1 MRDPASLKGIRS
13 AMYYRKIIGG
23 LGVAV
28 IIALIATDGVQG
40 GSTYISGTGW
50 QVAQAMDPLTL
61 ALSPPAFIVLI
72 LSWRLPT
79 NPRSSASAHKIL
91 IFLALFID
99 FALFSLAW
107 GPPVHLIDLFL
118 EAAAV
123 GEFHWS
129 YARTFPRATD
139 IVSALLGLLLMIVFL
154 RWYGRIPWLRR
165 ETPGC
170 ICTGVAFEATTQ
182 DPKWW
187 QIAMVPVKIVWAIIP
202 FAEKLHFGK
211 EPYED
216 FGGYRIRCVR

>member
-1 MRDPASLKGIRS
+1 
-13 AMYYRKIIGG
+13 MYYRKIIGG
-23 LGVAV
+23 LSVAV
-28 IIALIATDGVQG
+28 ILAFIATGGLFQG

-50 QVAQAMDPLTL
+50 QVSAAMDPLNL
-61 ALSPPAFIVLI
+61 ALSPPALIVLI

-79 NPRSSASAHKIL
+79 KPRSSASAHKIL
-91 IFLALFID
+91 IFLAFFID

-107 GPPVHLIDLFL
+107 GPPVYLIDLFL

-129 YARTFPRATD
+129 YARTFLRATD
-139 IVSALLGLLLMIVFL
+139 IVSALLGLLFMIVFL

-170 ICTGVAFEATTQ
+170 ICTGVAFEATTE
-182 DPKWW
+182 DANWW
-187 QIAMVPVKIVWAIIP
+187 QIAIVPVKIYGATIP
-202 FAEKLHFGK
+202 FADKLNFFSK
-211 EPYED
+211 KSLED

>member
-1 MRDPASLKGIRS
+1 
-13 AMYYRKIIGG
+13 MYYRKIIGG
-23 LGVAV
+23 LSVAV
-28 IIALIATDGVQG
+28 ILAFIATGGFQG

-50 QVAQAMDPLTL
+50 QVSKAMDPLNL
-61 ALSPPAFIVLI
+61 ALSPPALIVLI

-79 NPRSSASAHKIL
+79 KPRSSASAHKIL
-91 IFLALFID
+91 IFLAFFID

-107 GPPVHLIDLFL
+107 GPPVYLIDLFL

-139 IVSALLGLLLMIVFL
+139 IVSAVLGLLFMIVFL

-170 ICTGVAFEATTQ
+170 ICTGVAFEATTE
-182 DPKWW
+182 DANWW
-187 QIAMVPVKIVWAIIP
+187 QIAIVPVKICGATIP
-202 FAEKLHFGK
+202 FADKLNFFSK
-211 EPYED
+211 KSLED